1 MILEI
6 RTYKVLPGRLDEF
19 VAAMAVA
26 GPLLD
31 QYGID
36 VVSSGPSVAADEG
49 DHAYL
54 MRAFS
59 SIEERERQEEAFYG
73 SDDWRNGPREAI
85 LAPIE
90 GYHTVILDADASTVD
105 ALRR

>member
-19 VAAMAVA
+19 VAAIAAVR
-26 GPLLD
+26 PLLAE
-31 QYGID
+31 YGID
-36 VVSSGPSVAADEG
+36 VVAAGPSMVADEG

-54 MRAFS
+54 MRAFVTV
-59 SIEERERQEEAFYG
+59 EERDRQEQQFYG
-73 SDDWRNGPREAI
+73 SDDWRSGPRQSV
-85 LAPIE
+85 LDPIDS
-90 GYHTVILDADASTVD
+90 YHTVILEVDTATID